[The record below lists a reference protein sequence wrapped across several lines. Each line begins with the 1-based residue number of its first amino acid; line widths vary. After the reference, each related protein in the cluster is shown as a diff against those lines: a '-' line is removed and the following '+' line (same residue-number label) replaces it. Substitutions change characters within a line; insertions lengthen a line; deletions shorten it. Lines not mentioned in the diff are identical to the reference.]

1 MGQKQNYEGLEWTR
15 ADLLAECER
24 RRIPI
29 IGQLPDPGLRGAL
42 KAYDEEHLPKAGDRG
57 PWIMTFTGKHF
68 YPLAP
73 RPEDFDRRDIAHSL
87 ALTCRF
93 NGHLN
98 QFYSVAQH
106 SIILQKLLP
115 EELTAW
121 ALLHDGAEAYLGDLV
136 WPIKQS
142 WQFFTDAEDH
152 LLEVMAQAFRL
163 SWPMSEDLKRM
174 DFALGLAEAREFGMN
189 IADWSVPD
197 NFSLPLPDL
206 TPFVGGS
213 ELCNWS
219 WRAVESVFM
228 RQLTQ
233 V

>member
-1 MGQKQNYEGLEWTR
+1 MGRSNYDGPGWKRPT
-15 ADLLAECER
+15 LLGECER
-24 RRIPI
+24 RGVMFP
-29 IGQLPDPGLRGAL
+29 QPVSDQMLRNAL
-42 KAYDEEHLPKAGDRG
+42 ILTDQPSAKADRG

-73 RPEDFDRRDIAHSL
+73 RLEDFERRDIAHSL

-121 ALLHDGAEAYLGDLV
+121 ALLHDAAEAYLGDLV
-136 WPIKQS
+136 RPIKQS
-142 WQFFTDAEDH
+142 WQFFTEAEDR
-152 LLEVMAQAFRL
+152 LLEAMAQSFRL
-163 SWPMSEDLKRM
+163 TWPMPDKLKQV
-174 DFALGLAEAREFGMN
+174 DFALGLAEAEAFGMD
-189 IADWSVPD
+189 IGDWSVPD
-197 NFSLPLPDL
+197 DFRLPLPDIK
-206 TPFVGGS
+206 PFIGAN

-228 RQLTQ
+228 RLLSEI
-233 V
+233 